1 MNFRKASAMTRIA
14 KVSGFVL
21 AAGLA
26 FGAFTGTAAADNN
39 ADVQNVT
46 IPICI
51 DVLKASGVS
60 GAGCNVVSWE
70 STSGIAIDD

>member
-1 MNFRKASAMTRIA
+1 MSRIA

-26 FGAFTGTAAADNN
+26 FGALTGTAAADNN

-46 IPICI
+46 IPICV
-51 DVLKASGVS
+51 DVLQASGVS
-60 GAGCNVVSWE
+60 GHDCNAVSWD
-70 STSGIAIDD
+70 STSGIAVDH

>member
-1 MNFRKASAMTRIA
+1 MSRIA

-21 AAGLA
+21 ATGLA

-46 IPICI
+46 IPICLDI
-51 DVLKASGVS
+51 LTASGVS
-60 GAGCNVVSWE
+60 GSDCNVIDWE
-70 STSGIAIDD
+70 STKGISVND

>member
-1 MNFRKASAMTRIA
+1 MSRIA
-14 KVSGFVL
+14 KISGFAL

-46 IPICI
+46 IPICV

-60 GAGCNVVSWE
+60 ASGCNVVDWNAH
-70 STSGIAIDD
+70 SGIAVHDD

>member
-1 MNFRKASAMTRIA
+1 MSRIA

-21 AAGLA
+21 ATGLA

-46 IPICI
+46 IPICL
-51 DVLKASGVS
+51 DVLAASGVS
-60 GAGCNVVSWE
+60 GSDCNVVSWE
-70 STSGIAIDD
+70 ATEGISVED

>member
-1 MNFRKASAMTRIA
+1 MTRIA

-26 FGAFTGTAAADNN
+26 FGALSGTAAADNN
-39 ADVQNVT
+39 AKVQNIT
-46 IPICI
+46 IPICV

-60 GAGCNVVSWE
+60 ASGCNVVDWDSA
-70 STSGIAIDD
+70 TGIAVHD

>member
-1 MNFRKASAMTRIA
+1 MSRIA
-14 KVSGFVL
+14 KLSGFVL
-21 AAGLA
+21 ATGLA

-46 IPICI
+46 IPICL

-60 GAGCNVVSWE
+60 ASGCNVVDWNA
-70 STSGIAIDD
+70 TSGISVDD

>member
-1 MNFRKASAMTRIA
+1 MSRIA

-21 AAGLA
+21 ATGLA

-39 ADVQNVT
+39 ADIQNVT
-46 IPICI
+46 IPICL

-60 GAGCNVVSWE
+60 GSDCNVVNWD
-70 STSGIAIDD
+70 STSGISVED

>member
-1 MNFRKASAMTRIA
+1 MSRIA

-39 ADVQNVT
+39 ADIQNIT
-46 IPICI
+46 IPICL

-60 GAGCNVVSWE
+60 ASGCNVVDWDA
-70 STSGIAIDD
+70 TSGLAVSD

>member
-1 MNFRKASAMTRIA
+1 MSRIA

-26 FGAFTGTAAADNN
+26 FGAMTGTAAADNN
-39 ADVQNVT
+39 AEIQNIT
-46 IPICI
+46 IPICL

-60 GAGCNVVSWE
+60 GGDCNVVSWDD
-70 STSGIAIDD
+70 TSGIAVDD